1 MDFDGVVKSRRS
13 IRTFRPDPV
22 PKADVVALVDLA
34 RHAPSSMNGQP
45 WHFVLVASDEKKARL
60 VEIKNRYCPP
70 SKQDYRADFL
80 RTAAWVVVVCVDRER
95 AQGRGLE
102 SAVAATTILLLAA
115 HQRGLGSVFMTAYTP
130 DDAGLSNEI
139 RALLHIPDGIE
150 PVTLLPIGRPAET
163 PTSKYLTPLESMIHV
178 ETF

>member
-1 MDFDGVVKSRRS
+1 MDFDSVVKSRRS
-13 IRTFRPDPV
+13 IRAFRRDAV
-22 PKADVVALVDLA
+22 SQADVVDLIDLA

-45 WHFVLVASDEKKARL
+45 WHFVLVGSNEKKAQL

-80 RTAAWVVVVCVDRER
+80 GTAAWVVVICVDRER
-95 AQGRGLE
+95 AQGRGIE
-102 SAVAATTILLLAA
+102 SAVGATTILLLAA
-115 HQRGLGSVFMTAYTP
+115 HQRGLGSVFMTAYSP
-130 DDAGLSNEI
+130 DDAGLSREI
-139 RALLHIPDGIE
+139 RRLLHIPDGID

-163 PTSKYLTPLESMIHV
+163 PSPKYLTPLEPMIHV